1 MISVSA
7 VARDQLLDFSQIL
20 YVLRIVGLRKEHSEL
35 SATGG
40 AMCGSRSGEE
50 LVHLRTEKLGQ
61 FLYRDRFV
69 KSDR

>member
-20 YVLRIVGLRKEHSEL
+20 YVLRIIGLRKEHREL
-35 SATGG
+35 SATDG
-40 AMCGSRSGEE
+40 AICGSRSGEE
-50 LVHLRTEKLGQ
+50 LVRLRTEKLGQ